1 MNEPAEPSSTRCPGC
16 GQAVESNRLV
26 CHHCGLRL
34 KPGHELAIRSLVWLA
49 VLLVF
54 AVGQLAISWYDTNVA
69 IGFRVLLG
77 LPIAYAFGK
86 AVLFRIRGTPLTWH
100 QLRDTALRAVAYTF
114 GLLVVLPIIIGVT
127 LLLFTFSV
135 CTGLVPRR

>member
-1 MNEPAEPSSTRCPGC
+1 MNEPPDPSSTRCPGC
-16 GQAVESNRLV
+16 HKAVESNRV
-26 CHHCGLRL
+26 ICHHCGTRL
-34 KPGHELAIRSLVWLA
+34 KPGHELVVRSLVWLA

-54 AVGQLAISWYDTNVA
+54 ALGQLAISWYDSNMA

-100 QLRDTALRAVAYTF
+100 ELRDTAVRAAACTF
-114 GLLVVLPIIIGVT
+114 GLLVVLPIVIGVT
-127 LLLFTFSV
+127 LVMFMLAV
-135 CTGLVPRR
+135 CTGLVPRQ